1 MTAVKAI
8 PRPTTIQKLASVNEQ
23 VWLKL
28 GNLLHKEKKK
38 KREREKESERERK
51 RRGFKY
57 ILWEYRL
64 GGV

>member
-28 GNLLHKEKKK
+28 GNLLHKKI
-38 KREREKESERERK
+38 KRERERK
-51 RRGFKY
+51 RK
-57 ILWEYRL
+57 
-64 GGV
+64 